1 MSAETDR
8 NPPFRWVQ
16 NRKGGRMLLAD
27 KICVKTG
34 VASRCGIGWAT
45 VALFAVSRIHFGD
58 GIKPIVG
65 CILALIAGLIV
76 VAAVPWIS
84 IGFLD

>member
-1 MSAETDR
+1 
-8 NPPFRWVQ
+8 
-16 NRKGGRMLLAD
+16 MLLAD

-34 VASRCGIGWAT
+34 IASRRGTGRAT
-45 VALFAVSRIHFGD
+45 VALFAVSRIHPGD
-58 GIKPIVG
+58 GIKPIMG
-65 CILALIAGLIV
+65 YMLALIAGLIV

>member
-1 MSAETDR
+1 
-8 NPPFRWVQ
+8 
-16 NRKGGRMLLAD
+16 MLLAD

-65 CILALIAGLIV
+65 YILALIAESTRNRGAAQA
-76 VAAVPWIS
+76 VAAR
-84 IGFLD
+84 GRG